1 MRRGPKIKEEVLG
14 IAKLRKYNMKL
25 YKFYIMFG
33 YDMLFYYVIKVLY
46 FSQVKNISDASIVS
60 LSTIYAL
67 TSILFLIISTAIN
80 TKIGNK
86 KTLILGNFINIISII
101 IFITG
106 NGFEQILIGQILN
119 AIAFSMKNISF
130 GPILSE
136 SIPKTKNKGE
146 IFSKIDGNAFSKFCI
161 FSAIATVLAG
171 FLYDID
177 CNIPMYLCLTCA
189 IIAAILSTR
198 FKEIEKSKH
207 KEKNS
212 KEYLIK
218 YINKLKDGFI
228 FTIKSGR
235 IKALLLSLGF
245 IFAIITLFSTYQM
258 TLLKNIGVSAGI
270 IGLISMLQ
278 TILKG
283 QGGKFANKYNEKYKN
298 KSLTSMS
305 LVIAIIFI
313 TMGIISTI
321 NIDFKIKVLI
331 ITVLSVVLSLV
342 EGLYNI
348 LYKKYLN
355 NFTNTKILPTI
366 YSVDNIYCNFER
378 VIIYSIG
385 SFVLTIFSVNYGFII
400 MGVLFIIIALILQLY
415 MKSRVGLTVE
425 EYKKE
430 DLKYFEK

>member
-1 MRRGPKIKEEVLG
+1 
-14 IAKLRKYNMKL
+14 
-25 YKFYIMFG
+25 
-33 YDMLFYYVIKVLY
+33 
-46 FSQVKNISDASIVS
+46 
-60 LSTIYAL
+60 
-67 TSILFLIISTAIN
+67 
-80 TKIGNK
+80 
-86 KTLILGNFINIISII
+86 
-101 IFITG
+101 
-106 NGFEQILIGQILN
+106 
-119 AIAFSMKNISF
+119 
-130 GPILSE
+130 
-136 SIPKTKNKGE
+136 
-146 IFSKIDGNAFSKFCI
+146 
-161 FSAIATVLAG
+161 
-171 FLYDID
+171 
-177 CNIPMYLCLTCA
+177 
-189 IIAAILSTR
+189 
-198 FKEIEKSKH
+198 
-207 KEKNS
+207 
-212 KEYLIK
+212 
-218 YINKLKDGFI
+218 
-228 FTIKSGR
+228 
-235 IKALLLSLGF
+235 
-245 IFAIITLFSTYQM
+245 M

-378 VIIYSIG
+378 VIIHSIG